1 MQYAGH
7 LAIFIPNMTIP
18 IYDVTASGVIGTIG
32 TSGEGGLSGAR
43 GVVGAEGII
52 GAREI
57 IGAIVASGKRGTS
70 GIIDAGCIDAE
81 QTEMLR

>member
-32 TSGEGGLSGAR
+32 TSGAGDISGAR
-43 GVVGAEGII
+43 GAVGAESII
-52 GAREI
+52 GAGEI
-57 IGAIVASGKRGTS
+57 IGAFGTS
-70 GIIDAGCIDAE
+70 CIIDAGCIDAE

>member
-1 MQYAGH
+1 
-7 LAIFIPNMTIP
+7 MTIP

-32 TSGEGGLSGAR
+32 TSVAGGISGAR
-43 GVVGAEGII
+43 GAVGAG
-52 GAREI
+52 EI
-57 IGAIVASGKRGTS
+57 IGAFGTS